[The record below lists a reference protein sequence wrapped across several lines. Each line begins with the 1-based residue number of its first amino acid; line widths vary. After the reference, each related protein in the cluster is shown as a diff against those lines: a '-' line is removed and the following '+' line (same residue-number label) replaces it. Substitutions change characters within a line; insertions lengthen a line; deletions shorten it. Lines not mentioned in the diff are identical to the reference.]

1 MKPAWIMR
9 MAWIMGPAWLGL
21 AWMAS
26 SATAAGF
33 EVETVGPGVHAFVRS
48 KPPGMLL
55 DSNVVAIVN
64 DDDVVV
70 VDANLTP
77 SSAEATIAA
86 LRKLTP
92 KPVSVLVNTHRHADH
107 TGGNAVYLREFPGVE
122 IVGSAAMAE
131 DLAAQGEETLQG
143 WIGWANQLAADLPKA
158 LDSGTSLGGRQLT
171 AELRASYEG
180 DLGAVR
186 EIVEDASRMKVIA
199 PTTTLAGPEARLVLH
214 RKRSGQDRA
223 IEILALG
230 RGHTRGDL
238 VVWLPAEKILV
249 SGDLVVTPVPLV
261 GADQSYVDDWTKTLD
276 RVLALIAVD
285 GTITVPGHGPV
296 LRDPSAIVR
305 YRDFLSAVAKHTHA
319 AIERGDTA
327 EKAVESLDVETFRQQ
342 MAGDD
347 KVLNF
352 LFATWGRTPAV
363 EAVYREATS
372 VKR

>member
-1 MKPAWIMR
+1 